1 MRPNHLALGPA
12 IVAQLKQQINDVRQI
27 ALRGEMS
34 DVTSGEQ
41 ISPSLYVIYVR
52 DLLPSGSQSMDGMNH
67 IVQQWMV
74 VVAVQGSPDQLIAK
88 AGELLARI
96 RDALLGWTPDTA
108 LYDPL
113 QAATPPAAMYLSDW
127 GYFPLMFNADFYA

>member
-1 MRPNHLALGPA
+1 MRPDHLALGPA
-12 IVAQLKQQINDVRQI
+12 IVAQLKQQISDVRQI

-52 DLLPSGSQSMDGMNH
+52 DGVPSGSQSMDGMNH

-88 AGELLARI
+88 AGQLLARV
-96 RDALLGWTPDTA
+96 RDAMLGWTPDTA